1 MINLAAACAQLSGS
15 LQEVRRRMYA
25 LAPELADDRVQRDV
39 ALMVRMYG
47 DDIMDPERAPDAARR
62 VLYSIWGNALGGM
75 VGAPTI
81 EWWRSPLGQSVAHW
95 VGFYLPEV
103 PYVAAAKIL
112 DVSRQRI
119 YQLVKDEGKLIQVP
133 GRHAVTA
140 DSLAAHIRSMG

>member
-1 MINLAAACAQLSGS
+1 MINLGAACAQLSQS

-39 ALMVRMYG
+39 ALMVRMFG
-47 DDIMDPERAPDAARR
+47 DDIMDPERAEDAARR
-62 VLYSIWGNALGGM
+62 VIYCIWGNAMAGI
-75 VGAPTI
+75 VASPTI
-81 EWWRSPLGQSVAHW
+81 EWWRSPLGQAVAHW
-95 VGFYLPEV
+95 VGFHLPEV
-103 PYVAAAKIL
+103 PYVAAGKIL

-140 DSLAAHIRSMG
+140 SSLAAHIRSMG